1 MQSKTATKFGI
12 KIGKQLKVH
21 KKEQNIGLL
30 KADGNDVRGIICI
43 IRQQCKNK
51 ITESSI
57 EIASECLAII
67 SKIKLLCPT
76 LVYSGWIA
84 RLLECIVSA
93 FGSEFDASENT
104 LTMADVVMDTIHSLL
119 KKAKTT
125 LTSQLVTMFVEL
137 GSVWSSQDRA
147 GLVMLLLRTMSPV
160 DLSKSYIDKN
170 LSLRSFCVC
179 IEEILHRLLD
189 LIHIYVSAR
198 EAKLLKAILST
209 LLAAILYYG
218 HHGLLDYFNS
228 LCW

>member
-1 MQSKTATKFGI
+1 MQSKTATKFGMTM
-12 KIGKQLKVH
+12 GKKLKVH

-43 IRQQCKNK
+43 IRHQCKNE

-67 SKIKLLCPT
+67 SKINLLCST

-84 RLLECIVSA
+84 QLLECIVSA

-104 LTMADVVMDTIHSLL
+104 LTLADIVMDTIHALL
-119 KKAKTT
+119 KKAKMT

-147 GLVMLLLRTMSPV
+147 GLVILLLRTMSPV
-160 DLSKSYIDKN
+160 NLSKSYIDKD
-170 LSLRSFCVC
+170 LSLRNYCVC

-198 EAKLLKAILST
+198 EPQLLTSVLST
-209 LLAAILYYG
+209 LLAVILYFG